1 MNEQIDNWL
10 TNSYVATFAYF
21 SVAILAMI
29 VFLTVFEFVTRYS
42 NWQEI
47 KKGNVA
53 VALATGGKMFG
64 IGNVFRFSI
73 QSNDSVYE
81 SLIWASYG
89 FVLLLAAYIIFE
101 FLTPN
106 INVDREIANDNRAI
120 GLLSMIISISLSYVI
135 GASVT

>member
-1 MNEQIDNWL
+1 MNEQIDKWL

-29 VFLTVFEFVTRYS
+29 VFLTIFEIVTRYS

-53 VALATGGKMFG
+53 VAMATGGKIFG

-89 FVLLLAAYIIFE
+89 FILLLAAYLIVE

-106 INVDREIANDNRAI
+106 INIDNEIAKDNRAI
-120 GLLSMIISISLSYVI
+120 GLLSMIISIALSYVI